1 MKEKSDYYILLK
13 ALFSKYKIK
22 GNVSM
27 SMLKKIALG
36 ALIILTGLFV
46 LPGKAWAADE
56 KVEIKYDGGKLT
68 YTSENCSGKPYTL
81 DIYVTFEGGT
91 AEKKGT
97 ISTLEASGNITSDEA
112 ATLSYI
118 GADSKNSTTKFTV
131 SGKIMDGTDE
141 LAGSVVTPTSDIN
154 LYVGQITAASGS
166 THLSGVDSSFYYR
179 TLSEATTYNK
189 AMVTINTDT
198 EPYYILSKTV
208 GGASEPVNAFSVEI
222 DNKISE
228 GPVVITEGKAEIKL
242 DTPPTT
248 VTTSGYSSGISI
260 TPAEAPFY
268 VYFADVSDVT
278 LTSATGQIS
287 KADASFNTAGNVL
300 NIAVAG
306 TKGTKATAKLNVEAS
321 RIGIDPPVKII
332 GKSYDFNISIDNA
345 SKPESVEIY
354 GEPTLYVGDDPEF
367 YDVIV
372 TPSEFQGHAVTWSAK
387 ASASTVASA
396 VKQADGTLKV
406 TPKAPG
412 TVTLTATVD
421 GVASDSF
428 VITILKAPEIV
439 TDVIV
444 AGPTQISKGNGSTA
458 TYTAQVLLDTG
469 KKATNQKVTW
479 EVDDDTLASI
489 SSTGVLKLTAA
500 AEEGNYIYIVATSVQ
515 DDTVYSDSYEV
526 EVVGVVKAD
535 DLLYKTVDIT
545 KDFTIDMATGKN
557 ISTNPAGAAKNIKS
571 IDWDPSDGGGIVTI
585 KNNGTEKVSFY
596 GKKAGSITLTP
607 TVTYTDGTVDVLDDV
622 EFTVRDDKIDDVAFG
637 SGDKLSFKL
646 PDTAYT
652 SYDNSKNI
660 DEVTGYQID
669 IMKEDGTV
677 LYSVTK
683 SGTDSIS
690 IDGDTIED
698 YIEKAGATGK
708 LSGDKDK
715 VVVRVSPR
723 GKSQKDNKTTVT
735 NTAAGKTLDAK
746 TVYKVSIPDS
756 TYVNGA
762 YVWGLPDHKVTLTAS
777 PKSGYKFANWDD
789 GGTSVTRTVTISTDT
804 SKNVYKANANTT
816 GTPSTSSGNGTTP
829 NKNGS
834 NSNLDK
840 VPKTGESMA
849 IYWVIMVA
857 IISASVVAAVLYKY
871 FTPKVRKWRGGDTD
885 GNDNCAGR

>member
-68 YTSENCSGKPYTL
+68 YTSENCFGTTYTL

-91 AEKKGT
+91 PEKKDT

-131 SGKIMDGTDE
+131 SGKIMNGTDE
-141 LAGSVVTPTSDIN
+141 LANSVVTPASDIN

-179 TLSEATTYNK
+179 TLLENKTYNK
-189 AMVTINTDT
+189 ASVTINTST

-222 DNKISE
+222 DNKISD

-242 DTPPTT
+242 DTPPEI

-278 LTSATGQIS
+278 LTSATGQIP

-306 TKGTKATAKLNVEAS
+306 TKGTKAKAKLNVKAS
-321 RIGIDPPVKII
+321 RIGIDPPVEII
-332 GKSYDFNISIDNA
+332 GKSYDFNI
-345 SKPESVEIY
+345 
-354 GEPTLYVGDDPEF
+354 
-367 YDVIV
+367 
-372 TPSEFQGHAVTWSAK
+372 
-387 ASASTVASA
+387 
-396 VKQADGTLKV
+396 
-406 TPKAPG
+406 
-412 TVTLTATVD
+412 
-421 GVASDSF
+421 
-428 VITILKAPEIV
+428 TILEALEIV
-439 TDVIV
+439 ADVIV
-444 AGPTQISKGNGSTA
+444 AGPTEISKGNGSTA

-479 EVDDDTLASI
+479 EVENDTLASI

-500 AEEGNYIYIVATSVQ
+500 ADDGDYIYIVATSVQ

-526 EVVGVVKAD
+526 AVVFVKAD
-535 DLLYKTVDIT
+535 ELLYKTVDIT
-545 KDFTIDMATGKN
+545 KDFTIDMAAGKN

-585 KNNGTEKVSFY
+585 KNNAFY
-596 GKKAGSITLTP
+596 GKKAGSVVLTP

-622 EFTVRDDKIDDVAFG
+622 EFTVRDDKIADVEFG

-708 LSGDKDK
+708 LSGEKDK

-746 TVYKVSIPDS
+746 TVYKVTIPDS
-756 TYVNGA
+756 TYINGA

-816 GTPSTSSGNGTTP
+816 GTPSTSGNGTTP
-829 NKNGS
+829 NKTG

-857 IISASVVAAVLYKY
+857 IISASIVAAVLYKY

-885 GNDNCAGR
+885 GNDNCSGRKS